1 MANRT
6 PRFGFTTFDNP
17 ADRLSLHGYKAFGA
31 DRVLIDQILSLAVE
45 RHIHTGETVSATVP
59 AAPDLDLSIIGGALP
74 PNQPVYYRT
83 SRVDARGQEHLASRP
98 AVAYT
103 PSQLTT
109 PASPIVVRGPGA
121 GTLPPGNYLYLV
133 TAYTNDSSNETVAS
147 APAATNLDV
156 IGGFT
161 VVLPRP
167 PSSASGWNI
176 YRRGP
181 TDYDPM
187 YVTAVSVDDT
197 TFLDTG
203 AVASRT
209 RSLPARNTSS
219 SSSSITITDADDFVA
234 GETIKIYRTFDPTDW
249 ENSLLEWTAVLPYV
263 DAGQPTR
270 TGYPPD
276 ISAAVGAAP
285 KVDLG
290 DHTAGRPPPGLTHPP
305 TQINFTFTGPVG
317 VGIGAWQWVNEFEQ
331 LHLLDLRANLG
342 RDSTAAEQP
351 VIVALEYRAA
361 GSATWLRFQT
371 DVGPNDITAEILA
384 GASRSNPTGLQP
396 TDLPTPILSPGDALR
411 PVVLQNGGGSDPT
424 DFDLAIT
431 VTAAI
436 AHGSET
442 ATYTWET

>member
-31 DRVLIDQILSLAVE
+31 DRVLIDQILTLAVE
-45 RHIHTGETVSATVP
+45 RHTHTGEFVSSAVP
-59 AAPDLDLSIIGGALP
+59 GPPDLQLSIIAGALP
-74 PNQPVYYRT
+74 PNRPVYYRT
-83 SRVDARGQEHLASRP
+83 SRVDARGQEHMASQP

-103 PSQLTT
+103 PSQVST
-109 PASPIVVRGPGA
+109 PAPPTVLRGPGA
-121 GTLPPGNYLYLV
+121 GTLPPGNYLYV
-133 TAYTNDSSNETVAS
+133 VSAYTNDSSNETLAS
-147 APAATNLDV
+147 TPATTNLDV

-167 PSSASGWNI
+167 PSSATGWNI

-181 TDYDPM
+181 TDYNPM
-187 YVTAVSVDDT
+187 HVTSVSVDDT
-197 TFLDTG
+197 TFVDTG
-203 AVASRT
+203 ALLSRT
-209 RSLPARNTSS
+209 RSLPTRNTSS
-219 SSSSITITDADDFVA
+219 SSSSVTITQADGLDA
-234 GETIKIYRTFDPTDW
+234 GETVKIYRTFDPTDW
-249 ENSLLEWTAVLPYV
+249 EDSLLEWTAVLPYV

-276 ISAAVGAAP
+276 ISVAVGAAP
-285 KVDLG
+285 KIDLG
-290 DHTAGRPPPGLTHPP
+290 DHTTGRPPPGLTHPA

-317 VGIGAWQWVNEFEQ
+317 VGIGAWQWVNEFDQ

-351 VIVALEYRAA
+351 VIVALEYRAT
-361 GSATWLRFQT
+361 GSTAWLRLQT
-371 DVGPNDITAEILA
+371 DVDPHDITTEIPA
-384 GASRSNPTGLQP
+384 GQSASTPTGFQP
-396 TDLPTPILSPGDALR
+396 TDVPTPILGPGDALR
-411 PVVLQNGGGSDPT
+411 PVVLQNGGGGDPT